1 MSKDIR
7 YNLLNLPREIEFAV
21 SDNSFKVIR
30 YTYTAGGQKL
40 SQQLMED
47 AGESVRRDYAGP
59 FVYVNDTLALINT
72 PHGRIIN
79 RGVGSDS
86 LTLVKEFHIRDHLG
100 NTRVVL
106 EETGRDFYTP
116 THIADYYPFGMEIRR
131 GGIFYPTPPA
141 GNLLN
146 NRYLYNGKEFQDD
159 FGLNWYDY
167 GARFYDPQ
175 IARWHSV
182 DPDAEYYRSWSPYNY
197 VRNNPILRL
206 DPNGRWDVTVHLY
219 NQRSTHGYGVAI
231 VTDRHGNE
239 VHRFNVRAEGSAGRN
254 RMQRNSDTP
263 LGVYNIPEN
272 HPWIT
277 GGDRAAYGPNAR
289 LNMTPVS
296 GEIVESGQA
305 VDNPSLQ
312 RTHGCLRALDSDMAS
327 FQEITNSLQ
336 ANDPLDT
343 PGQVTI
349 LDNLQREV
357 SPANPQNNMIEINVR
372 YNVPS
377 NELQDWR
384 ELIRNFCRP
393 GIFYIS

>member
-1 MSKDIR
+1 M
-7 YNLLNLPREIEFAV
+7 
-21 SDNSFKVIR
+21 
-30 YTYTAGGQKL
+30 
-40 SQQLMED
+40 
-47 AGESVRRDYAGP
+47 
-59 FVYVNDTLALINT
+59 
-72 PHGRIIN
+72 
-79 RGVGSDS
+79 
-86 LTLVKEFHIRDHLG
+86 
-100 NTRVVL
+100 
-106 EETGRDFYTP
+106 
-116 THIADYYPFGMEIRR
+116 
-131 GGIFYPTPPA
+131 
-141 GNLLN
+141 
-146 NRYLYNGKEFQDD
+146 
-159 FGLNWYDY
+159 
-167 GARFYDPQ
+167 
-175 IARWHSV
+175 
-182 DPDAEYYRSWSPYNY
+182 DPDAEYYKSWSPYNY

-239 VHRFNVRAEGSAGRN
+239 VNRFNVRAEGSAGRN

-296 GEIVESGQA
+296 GEIVESGRDLIRIHGGRQEVYDPVTETWQA

-312 RTHGCLRALDSDMAS
+312 RTHGCLRALDSDMAT

-357 SPANPQNNMIEINVR
+357 SPANPENNMIEINVR

-384 ELIRNFCRP
+384 ELIRNFLNLQ
-393 GIFYIS
+393 